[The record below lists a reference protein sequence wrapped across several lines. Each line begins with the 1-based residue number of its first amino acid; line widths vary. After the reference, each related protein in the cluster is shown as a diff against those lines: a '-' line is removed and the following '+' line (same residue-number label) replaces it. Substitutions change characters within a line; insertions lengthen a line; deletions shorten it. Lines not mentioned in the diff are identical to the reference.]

1 MRLRNPEEPTT
12 YIQITGR
19 NKAAKKVKGRGLT
32 VYGVLPDRVAE
43 IIENALNDA
52 AKAEPQMRRRS
63 TVPA

>member
-63 TVPA
+63 AVPA